1 MKSTVGELNGEV
13 EALVAYIHGLSDFNV
28 NEALGRTEDHIG
40 AIVVDA
46 ILQSGINYQQVVKPR
61 VDQLRADF
69 PEARTTSGFLALA
82 DRVGLCTLIRWN
94 GRSKIETILAV
105 ARFLR
110 DEGVETHTDL
120 RAWLDSSLNV
130 DRLKQL
136 RGIGNMTADYF
147 RMLAGIETIAPDGL
161 ISGFLARAGLTGR
174 SYHHTREILVKT
186 ARRLSVSPIALG
198 FCIWEYMAG
207 ADKSAMG
214 R

>member
-1 MKSTVGELNGEV
+1 MKSTVGELNDEI
-13 EALVAYIHGLSDFNV
+13 ETLVAYIRAISDFNM
-28 NEALGRTEDHIG
+28 NEALGRTQDHIG

-46 ILQSGINYQQVVKPR
+46 ILQSGINYLLVVKPR
-61 VDQLRADF
+61 VDHLRADF

-82 DRVGLCTLIRWN
+82 DRVGLCALIRWN
-94 GRSKIETILAV
+94 GRGKIETILAV

-110 DEGVETHTDL
+110 DEGVQTHADL

-147 RMLAGIETIAPDGL
+147 KMLAGIETIAPDGL
-161 ISGFLARAGLTGR
+161 ISGFLARAGLTRR
-174 SYHHTREILVKT
+174 SYHHTREILVKA
-186 ARRLSVSPIALG
+186 ARRLGVSPIALG
-198 FCIWEYMAG
+198 FSIWEHKAG
-207 ADKSAMG
+207 A

>member
-1 MKSTVGELNGEV
+1 MTSTAGELSDNV
-13 EALVAYIHGLSDFNV
+13 EALVGYIRSLSDFTINDT
-28 NEALGRTEDHIG
+28 LGGTDDHVG

-61 VDQLRADF
+61 VDRLRADF

-82 DRVGLCTLIRWN
+82 ERIGLSTLIRWN
-94 GRSKIETILAV
+94 GEVKTRAILNV

-110 DEGVETHTDL
+110 DEGVETRADL
-120 RAWLDSSLNV
+120 RAWLESSANV
-130 DRLKQL
+130 ERLKQL

-161 ISGFLARAGLTGR
+161 INGFVGRAGLKAS
-174 SYHHTREILVKT
+174 SYHDTREMLEQV
-186 ARRLSVSPIALG
+186 ARRLCVSPIALG
-198 FCIWEYMAG
+198 FSIWEYMAG
-207 ADKSAMG
+207 ARK